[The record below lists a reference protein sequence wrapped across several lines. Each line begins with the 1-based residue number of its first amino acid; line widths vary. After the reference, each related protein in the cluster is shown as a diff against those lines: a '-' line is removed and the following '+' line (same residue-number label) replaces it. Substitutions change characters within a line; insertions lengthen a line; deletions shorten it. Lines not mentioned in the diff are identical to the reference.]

1 MISPR
6 VRAMVQEKPVELTPS
21 AHGKRRRLIID
32 QFNECLIEYRFSTE
46 PDLWLVETGYAVPES
61 DAAALIAW
69 AWMEKLMHDYA
80 LVQCRQLASDLFSVY
95 VGRRE
100 YSAPSL
106 LDALAEAV
114 EASNAPV
121 EGGR

>member
-6 VRAMVQEKPVELTPS
+6 VRAMVAEKPVEWEETRIDIYGKS
-21 AHGKRRRLIID
+21 FVIHSEMSEIAHGFWEVREDGKRDHVLR
-32 QFNECLIEYRFSTE
+32 N
-46 PDLWLVETGYAVPES
+46 PE
-61 DAAALIAW
+61 AAALIAW

-114 EASNAPV
+114 EASIGDTV

>member
-69 AWMEKLMHDYA
+69 AWME
-80 LVQCRQLASDLFSVY
+80 RLAKGFVNVNLDTGGCEVKCEA
-95 VGRRE
+95 GRFF
-100 YSAPSL
+100 APSL

-114 EASNAPV
+114 EASIGDTV